1 MRNTGSRRARTIP
14 GAGAAFAA
22 LVAAPAQAADG
33 LVLVPEATLLVV
45 LLVAFTLL
53 VFPVNALVFKP
64 LFRVLALRE
73 ERIAGARR
81 RALELERDAADVLAR
96 YRQAI
101 RDVREEA
108 EQSRRVGLEEART
121 ESGSVSTAAR
131 SQAESVLQAGRE
143 ELDAWLD
150 QARNELRGSA
160 DSLARTAAERVL
172 GRSLS

>member
-1 MRNTGSRRARTIP
+1 MRNTSSRRARRIA
-14 GAGAAFAA
+14 GAGAGLGA
-22 LVAAPAQAADG
+22 LAAAPAQAAGG
-33 LVLVPEATLLVV
+33 LVLLPETTLLVV
-45 LLVAFTLL
+45 LLVAFSLL

-73 ERIAGARR
+73 ERIAGARQ
-81 RALELERDAADVLAR
+81 RAAELERDAADVLAR

-108 EQSRRVGLEEART
+108 EQSRRAGLEEART
-121 ESGSVSTAAR
+121 EHGGVAAAAR

-150 QARNELRGSA
+150 QARDELRGSA

-172 GRSLS
+172 GRSIS

>member
-1 MRNTGSRRARTIP
+1 MGRSLRALRGGRPRIEIGASRNRGRAKGVELVGMRNTGSRRARTIT

-96 YRQAI
+96 
-101 RDVREEA
+101 
-108 EQSRRVGLEEART
+108 
-121 ESGSVSTAAR
+121 
-131 SQAESVLQAGRE
+131 
-143 ELDAWLD
+143 
-150 QARNELRGSA
+150 
-160 DSLARTAAERVL
+160 
-172 GRSLS
+172 